1 MNDSNTNNKINNENQ
16 KYNFSEFKLNLN
28 KNNKQENEEMAI
40 FDKNFNSEN
49 VIDLEAMKEKQ
60 NYYLGQ
66 NLESDKMN
74 MNNSYYYSNNNK
86 EGGHTHNQNSNKKND
101 KNFKLRNDIAKYFD
115 KLSDNNMIEL
125 LVYIENIRPQSIKEL
140 ANDTI
145 YINMELFNDDTFSK
159 VLNFVKEFN

>member
-1 MNDSNTNNKINNENQ
+1 MCT
-16 KYNFSEFKLNLN
+16 
-28 KNNKQENEEMAI
+28 I
-40 FDKNFNSEN
+40 FDKNYNSEN

-66 NLESDKMN
+66 NLESDKIN

-86 EGGHTHNQNSNKKND
+86 EGGQSHNQSSNKKND